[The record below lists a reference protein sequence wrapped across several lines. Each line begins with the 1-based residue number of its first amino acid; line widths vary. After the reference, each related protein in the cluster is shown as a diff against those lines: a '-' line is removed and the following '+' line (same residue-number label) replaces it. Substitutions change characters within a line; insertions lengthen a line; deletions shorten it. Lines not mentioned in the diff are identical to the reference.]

1 VYARGARWV
10 EVLKP
15 LLCGAFE
22 LVRSAGAARATG
34 EATAR

>member
-15 LLCGAFE
+15 LLCGAVE
-22 LVRSAGAARATG
+22 LMRSAGAAHATG
-34 EATAR
+34 SVTI

>member
-1 VYARGARWV
+1 MYARGARWV

-15 LLCGAFE
+15 LLCGAVEFM
-22 LVRSAGAARATG
+22 RWAGAARATR